1 MILTNGCSKGFMFVL
16 LSIGSFIMQHMEN
29 NLSTDMLAGDA
40 YSDQFTSLFTEL
52 LSAYGTAAVVIV
64 GQNAKR
70 GNYRLIHDYI
80 ERLSR
85 RSLPWYPLIGMI
97 SLVLAPVL
105 IGSLAGNGASSEAIR
120 AGILEMRINFISYP
134 FLTALV
140 ILRYT
145 LQSMGDYLAMPI
157 FGFVE
162 MIINISMAMMIPLIG
177 YPAVCLGLALS
188 RIGAGVTAILRY
200 RGFMKKRCP

>member
-1 MILTNGCSKGFMFVL
+1 MFDYSIHKIFCPLCKRTRDELPRSSGTNYYIKGHGDNIYYKDTCSLCGKSYYL
-16 LSIGSFIMQHMEN
+16 IS
-29 NLSTDMLAGDA
+29 
-40 YSDQFTSLFTEL
+40 
-52 LSAYGTAAVVIV
+52 
-64 GQNAKR
+64 
-70 GNYRLIHDYI
+70 GND
-80 ERLSR
+80 
-85 RSLPWYPLIGMI
+85 
-97 SLVLAPVL
+97 
-105 IGSLAGNGASSEAIR
+105 
-120 AGILEMRINFISYP
+120 GILEMRINFISYP